1 MKHRKFEILFFGHTV
16 GSVVTKKPVPIFM
29 AQAILKCPVISQPA
43 HSQKVSTVQVP
54 CMGAFTSSDP
64 QTEALAVF

>member
-1 MKHRKFEILFFGHTV
+1 M
-16 GSVVTKKPVPIFM
+16 GSVVTKKPVPISV

-43 HSQKVSTVQVP
+43 HSQKVSTLQVP
-54 CMGAFTSSDP
+54 CTGAFTYLDP